1 MITGIY
7 DFTGTGLYIH
17 VPFCFSKCAYCG
29 FYSTIPDSEK
39 MSRYLQRLEAEASAR
54 LPAAAGNI
62 HTIFVGGGNPLC
74 PGLPGLKRIFE
85 IVKNHVDL
93 SSISEWTF
101 EANPE
106 NLSDEI
112 AAFLKELPG
121 IRISLGVQRIADAEL
136 ELLGRRARMDDV
148 ERALEICGRHFSNFG
163 IDLILGVP
171 GCQSIAP
178 ALAQLLEKHRIQHV
192 SAYFLSVEPGSLLQ
206 QRIENHEFP
215 HPDEADPDELFELRQ
230 VLIDAGFEHY
240 EISNYARPG
249 RRCLHNMNYWKPG
262 DYIGLGPSAVS
273 TEAGLRCYNPADLDR
288 WLADESPAFEQL
300 SSVDRRN
307 EYLMLRLRL
316 LADGLNL
323 TSFERRFG
331 AQDDNFHSQVLWH
344 IEQGNLVQENNV
356 IKLTAKGIIFSDNII
371 SDLFI

>member
-29 FYSTIPDSEK
+29 FYSTVPDSEK
-39 MSRYLQRLEAEASAR
+39 ISRYLQRLEDEASAR

-74 PGLPGLKRIFE
+74 PDLPGLKRIFE

-121 IRISLGVQRIADAEL
+121 IRISLGVQRLDNAEL
-136 ELLGRRARMDDV
+136 ELLGRRARITDV

-178 ALAQLLEKHRIQHV
+178 ALAQLLEKLEIQHV

-215 HPDEADPDELFELRQ
+215 DPDEADPDELFEVRQ

-273 TEAGLRCYNPADLDR
+273 TEAGLRCYNPADLGR

-316 LADGLNL
+316 LADGFNL

-344 IEQGNLVQENNV
+344 IEQGNLAQENNV
-356 IKLTAKGIIFSDNII
+356 IKLTPKGIIFSDNII